1 MSTPIRKMVVS
12 IESPPDR
19 EKLVAGLL
27 YEDEQWAEV
36 NQEFGVLHLEI
47 YPRRDGQ
54 PWRFSFDE
62 AFTALQAAKHRLI
75 GGTQ

>member
-1 MSTPIRKMVVS
+1 MSVS

-27 YEDEQWAEV
+27 YENEQWAELS
-36 NQEFGVLHLEI
+36 QELGVLNLEI

-54 PWRFSFDE
+54 PWRFSFHE
-62 AFTALQAAKHRLI
+62 VFTALQTARRRLT
-75 GGTQ
+75 GDAP